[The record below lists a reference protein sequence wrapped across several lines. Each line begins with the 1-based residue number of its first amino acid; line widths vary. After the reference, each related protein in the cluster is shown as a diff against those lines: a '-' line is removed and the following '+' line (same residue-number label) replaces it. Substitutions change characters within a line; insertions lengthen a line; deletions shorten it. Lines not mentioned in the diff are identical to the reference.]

1 MCLGIPI
8 ITARCLPRS
17 FLARR
22 RAWRAKTQALKKLK
36 NSLPLAGLRLEPSFQ
51 KWKRFPVTF
60 QIISVVVKQPA
71 HS

>member
-51 KWKRFPVTF
+51 KWK
-60 QIISVVVKQPA
+60 
-71 HS
+71 